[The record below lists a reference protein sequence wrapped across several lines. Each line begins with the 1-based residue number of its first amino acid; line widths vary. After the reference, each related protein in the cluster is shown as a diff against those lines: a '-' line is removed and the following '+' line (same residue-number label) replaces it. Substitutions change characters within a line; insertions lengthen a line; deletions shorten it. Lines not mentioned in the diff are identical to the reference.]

1 MDNDKLR
8 YRCMIWDI
16 LYSELLGDMS
26 IDVLGGVL
34 VILLLF
40 ALNFELSFRL
50 KVL

>member
-16 LYSELLGDMS
+16 LYSESLGDMS
-26 IDVLGGVL
+26 IDVLGGVS
-34 VILLLF
+34 VILF
-40 ALNFELSFRL
+40 FELSFRL